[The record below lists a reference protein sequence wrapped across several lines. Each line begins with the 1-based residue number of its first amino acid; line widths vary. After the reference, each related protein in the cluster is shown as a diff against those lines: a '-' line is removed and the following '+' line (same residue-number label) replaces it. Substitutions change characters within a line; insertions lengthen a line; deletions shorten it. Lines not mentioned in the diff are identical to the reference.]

1 MDGVPAQLP
10 RQETLEALIGE
21 LGIANDSHV
30 VVVSAGTDALDI
42 SSAARVYW
50 TFKVIGHDR
59 VSILDGGY
67 RAYAA
72 DPANPVETGWVD
84 PVPEIFAAAF
94 RPGLVAARAAATA
107 AREVGLPVGHRQRGG

>member
-50 TFKVIGHDR
+50 PFQVIGHDR
-59 VSILDGGY
+59 VSILDGAY
-67 RAYAA
+67 RAYEA
-72 DPANPVETGWVD
+72 DPANPADTGRVA
-84 PVPEIFAAAF
+84 PGTGHFGAAF
-94 RPGLVAARAAATA
+94 RPAPVADRPPAHTPPA
-107 AREVGLPVGHRQRGG
+107 